1 MTVTKDLFLSILS
14 MDAYNRGYG
23 AGISGLGGSG
33 SKLGNATV
41 GQDAT
46 QLLEAGTAE
55 AASFYAIS
63 YKLDEVV
70 GESGNTISAGSTII
84 SYRGTDAPLYELL
97 FVDWPISYFGTY
109 DKAQIV
115 MASQYKQLVDPNGT
129 ENLILTGHSLGGAL
143 AGFTSAMLG
152 EEAVMVDNIGF
163 TQALHN
169 LIVYMNDVMSNN
181 DQAYRSVLSMNT
193 YGEAAQ
199 QLATLRGLNYAD
211 TTVQTVIESLLS
223 YNYQLFQAFNVSGQ
237 TLLDEVAI
245 FSSFLNGDIRGFHL
259 EGSIAEDTRNL
270 PPNSVATLQADIG
283 DLTNYGLSG
292 TQAHSA
298 SLNVIMK
305 YADQEKGTAGF
316 LKFKSVLIDAAP
328 ALFDD
333 DIANRSGF
341 VSGGIT
347 GTSDANAKMR
357 DAIAYSAIDEGTRIF
372 GDTGIR
378 SFFDDLSAL
387 GSKVESSANFLQ
399 DADTAIF
406 GNEIG
411 YDTLRRS
418 VVEAVTQFAG
428 LCCTNP
434 LRGFMS

>member
-223 YNYQLFQAFNVSGQ
+223 YNYQLFQAFNVRLW
-237 TLLDEVAI
+237 T
-245 FSSFLNGDIRGFHL
+245 
-259 EGSIAEDTRNL
+259 
-270 PPNSVATLQADIG
+270 
-283 DLTNYGLSG
+283 Y
-292 TQAHSA
+292 
-298 SLNVIMK
+298 
-305 YADQEKGTAGF
+305 
-316 LKFKSVLIDAAP
+316 
-328 ALFDD
+328 
-333 DIANRSGF
+333 
-341 VSGGIT
+341 
-347 GTSDANAKMR
+347 
-357 DAIAYSAIDEGTRIF
+357 
-372 GDTGIR
+372 
-378 SFFDDLSAL
+378 
-387 GSKVESSANFLQ
+387 
-399 DADTAIF
+399 
-406 GNEIG
+406 
-411 YDTLRRS
+411 
-418 VVEAVTQFAG
+418 
-428 LCCTNP
+428 
-434 LRGFMS
+434 